1 MGANALKISP
11 KVRPIIFFLSLT
23 KTEKRGPLNRFCN
36 QSYKED
42 QHVVSEVTDSQ
53 ILFDPIKTELMDL
66 FSGISFLTDGASGEG
81 GRAFEANTS

>member
-1 MGANALKISP
+1 MNMI
-11 KVRPIIFFLSLT
+11 
-23 KTEKRGPLNRFCN
+23 
-36 QSYKED
+36 
-42 QHVVSEVTDSQ
+42 VVSEATDSQ